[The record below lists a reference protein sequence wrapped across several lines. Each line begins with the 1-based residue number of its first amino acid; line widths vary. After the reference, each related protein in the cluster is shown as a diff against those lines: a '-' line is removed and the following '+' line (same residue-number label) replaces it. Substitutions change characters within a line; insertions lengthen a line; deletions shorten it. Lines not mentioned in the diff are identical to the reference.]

1 MSNDDL
7 VDSTVMA
14 LLRFQVDSRLPTDE
28 WDDEPHIIDVSISSI
43 LRVRPPPRRGRC
55 LPTRR

>member
-14 LLRFQVDSRLPTDE
+14 LLRLAGWVHSDLPTDE
-28 WDDEPHIIDVSISSI
+28 WD
-43 LRVRPPPRRGRC
+43 G
-55 LPTRR
+55 